1 MAFKIFNSAKRKKQE
16 FFPINSQKVGMYVC
30 GVTVYDLCH
39 IGHAR
44 SAIFFDVFVRFL
56 RAEGYKVIYV
66 RNFTDIDD
74 KIINRAKELG
84 KSTSEIAKTYIRAF
98 YEDMGSLY
106 VKKADIEPRA
116 TEHISEMIQMI
127 QALINNGHAYEADG
141 DVFFSVESYRDY
153 GRLSGRRL
161 EDMKAGFRVEVD
173 QKKRHPLDFALWKRA
188 KEGEP
193 YWESPWGRG
202 RPGWHMECSVMS
214 TKYLG
219 KSFDI
224 HGGGEDLLFPHHEN
238 ERAQSICAQGGEF
251 ARYWVH
257 NGFVTMEGEKMS
269 KSLGNFLTIR
279 DAIKEYHPELLRLF
293 LLSKHYRSPIDFRR
307 DSVIALQTA
316 LIRLYRMIERLERL
330 WGKDR
335 IKQIKEEKEENDSDL
350 SRFLNYLKDDINT
363 AGAIGVLFD
372 KVRALNRS
380 IDRLEKEEDSG
391 TEDME
396 RGLSSIFQMADIL
409 GILNEEPKEFF
420 ERLHPELASL
430 DMEKIERMIA
440 ERAEARAKKDFQK
453 ADAIRDELRSMGI
466 ILEDSPRGTVW
477 RLDV

>member
-1 MAFKIFNSAKRKKQE
+1 
-16 FFPINSQKVGMYVC
+16 
-30 GVTVYDLCH
+30 
-39 IGHAR
+39 
-44 SAIFFDVFVRFL
+44 
-56 RAEGYKVIYV
+56 
-66 RNFTDIDD
+66 
-74 KIINRAKELG
+74 
-84 KSTSEIAKTYIRAF
+84 
-98 YEDMGSLY
+98 
-106 VKKADIEPRA
+106 
-116 TEHISEMIQMI
+116 
-127 QALINNGHAYEADG
+127 
-141 DVFFSVESYRDY
+141 
-153 GRLSGRRL
+153 
-161 EDMKAGFRVEVD
+161 
-173 QKKRHPLDFALWKRA
+173 
-188 KEGEP
+188 

-307 DSVIALQTA
+307 DSVIALQSA

-440 ERAEARAKKDFQK
+440 ERADARAKKDFQK